1 MDNKSNSSI
10 NKNTES
16 EKLLKKIKEENRRKF
31 IKKNKT
37 KLIVGLFSLLV
48 LLVVFL
54 VIKIFYYD
62 MYKVKSINM
71 SETINYEDTVLIKKS
86 YDKVEVGKIYEF
98 FKDDKKMI
106 ARCIAVGGDHVK
118 ISNDKVYINNI
129 ELVEPYISSKATEK
143 INIDVL
149 VPENKYFFLGD
160 NRKESWDSRYWS
172 EKFVDKEDIIGE
184 VIKIIFPR
192 DRSKEL
198 N

>member
-31 IKKNKT
+31 IKKNKA
-37 KLIVGLFSLLV
+37 KLIVGLFSLLL

-71 SETINYEDTVLIKKS
+71 SETINYEDTVLVKKS

-98 FKDDKKMI
+98 F
-106 ARCIAVGGDHVK
+106 
-118 ISNDKVYINNI
+118 NEKVY
-129 ELVEPYISSKATEK
+129 
-143 INIDVL
+143 
-149 VPENKYFFLGD
+149 
-160 NRKESWDSRYWS
+160 
-172 EKFVDKEDIIGE
+172 
-184 VIKIIFPR
+184 
-192 DRSKEL
+192 
-198 N
+198 